1 MRSQQ
6 TTSLSTSFLQLV
18 KTPLLVFNIMIISL
32 LLSSCIFSDNKAPAF
47 DLSGKRTAKAVT
59 PTYHKVVSGETL
71 FAIAWRYGV
80 DYKDL
85 ARINNIG
92 NDYLIYAGQS
102 LVLSSQSKKRVS
114 RTASST
120 AKSRAQPVSSSRS
133 SAPKATSS
141 TRSVS
146 RVSTSKA
153 GKTAVSTS
161 RSEKKSS
168 RKKPIATSKLSS
180 GKLRWQWPTKGR
192 VITNYSASNTKN
204 KGIDLLGKKGDSVFA
219 AATGTVVYAG
229 SGLRAYGK
237 LIIIK
242 HNDTYLSAYA
252 HNDRIRIKEGQ
263 KVKAGQHI
271 ADIGSSG
278 SRTES
283 VKLHF
288 EIRRNGQPI
297 NPLIILPKRKT

>member
-1 MRSQQ
+1 MRSQKA
-6 TTSLSTSFLQLV
+6 TSLSTSFLQSMKILWA
-18 KTPLLVFNIMIISL
+18 VFNITIISL
-32 LLSSCIFSDNKAPAF
+32 LLSSCIFSDNKAPAY
-47 DLSGKRTAKAVT
+47 DLSGKRTVKGVNRSH
-59 PTYHKVVSGETL
+59 HKVVSGETL

-85 ARINNIG
+85 ARINSIG
-92 NDYLIYAGQS
+92 KNYLIYPGQS
-102 LVLSSQSKKRVS
+102 LVLLAQPKNILAHKSSS
-114 RTASST
+114 TASSRSQANT
-120 AKSRAQPVSSSRS
+120 SSRAVTSKTSSSE
-133 SAPKATSS
+133 
-141 TRSVS
+141 RSVS
-146 RVSTSKA
+146 RVSTPKQSKA
-153 GKTAVSTS
+153 VVSVP
-161 RSEKKSS
+161 RPEKKSS
-168 RKKPIATSKLSS
+168 QKNAVATSKYSS
-180 GKLRWQWPTKGR
+180 EKLRWQWPTKGR
-192 VITNYSASNTKN
+192 VITNYSSGNTKN

-252 HNDRIRIKEGQ
+252 HNDRIRVKEGQ

>member
-1 MRSQQ
+1 MRSQK
-6 TTSLSTSFLQLV
+6 TTKLSTSFLQLI
-18 KTPLLVFNIMIISL
+18 KMLWPVFNIMIISL
-32 LLSSCIFSDNKAPAF
+32 LLSACIFSDNKAPTF
-47 DLSGKRTAKAVT
+47 DLSRKPVVATTK
-59 PTYHKVVSGETL
+59 PNHHKVKSGETL
-71 FAIAWRYGV
+71 YSIAWRYGL
-80 DYKDL
+80 DYKHL
-85 ARINNIG
+85 ARINGIANSH
-92 NDYLIYAGQS
+92 LIYAGQS
-102 LVLSSQSKKRVS
+102 LVLSGKSIKTTPRSSATYTPS
-114 RTASST
+114 RASASSSSS
-120 AKSRAQPVSSSRS
+120 AKKAQSASSSRS
-133 SAPKATSS
+133 
-141 TRSVS
+141 VS
-146 RVSTSKA
+146 RESTSQRKN
-153 GKTAVSTS
+153 TAASRP

-168 RKKPIATSKLSS
+168 PKKVITTSKSS
-180 GKLRWQWPTKGR
+180 SKTLVWQWPTKGR
-192 VITNYSASNTKN
+192 VITNYSAGNAKN

-242 HNDTYLSAYA
+242 HNDVYLSAYA
-252 HNDRIRIKEGQ
+252 HNDRIRVKEGQ

-297 NPLIILPKRKT
+297 NPLTILPKRKT